1 MAVSAAVHPLL
12 QGAGKLFCMCG
23 IIGYIG
29 YRKASEVVLRG
40 LKKLEYRGYDSAGI
54 ATIDNGKISF
64 MKDIGKLDEI
74 ATRRNFLELEG
85 SIGIGHTRWATHG
98 GVTQNNAHPHT
109 DCSGKIFVVHN
120 GVIEN
125 FDELKSGLLSRGH
138 KFTSETDTE
147 LVAHLIE
154 EESKTAV
161 LPGKT
166 APTFAGGKSREG
178 KDFGLAFSRAVA
190 RLRGSWSLVVLCEGE
205 DAIHLSRNGPPLVLG
220 VGAKGEMFCA
230 SDVPALLEYTKKA
243 VFLEDN
249 DRAVVKRDG
258 FAIYSGAKEVKRKV
272 HEITWTEKMAEK
284 DGYPYFCLKEI
295 NEQQSRI
302 RDALAADVGKAVSLL
317 KGQPQ
322 LTVVACGTSYY
333 AGLVFKKLAQS
344 TLQISCDA
352 IIGSEF
358 AYSRT
363 GKEKT
368 IIAISQSG
376 ETADTLSAVRLAKKS
391 GAKIIAVTNVVGSSL
406 YREADASVMIGAG
419 PELAVVA
426 TKSFTCQVAVLTKI
440 ALTLAGK
447 KDALEALRG
456 SSEQIEGILQRSS
469 EIEKLANELVQHRD
483 FFFIGRSLSFPSA
496 LEGALKL
503 KEITYLHAE
512 AYAAGELK
520 HGPLSLLDRDV
531 VVIALAPSDASLPKT
546 VSNMQECRA
555 RNAILLAFSDSQDAI
570 SKSSLHFLMPKVAE
584 EAIPIIYAIPLQ
596 LLAYYMAVKLKRDPD
611 KPRNLAKSVTVE

>member
-1 MAVSAAVHPLL
+1 
-12 QGAGKLFCMCG
+12 MCG

-29 YRKASEVVLRG
+29 FRRASEVVLKG

-54 ATIDNGKISF
+54 ATIDAGKISF

-74 ATRRNFLELEG
+74 ASRRNFLDLDG
-85 SIGIGHTRWATHG
+85 NIGIGHTRWATHG
-98 GVTQNNAHPHT
+98 GVTVGNAHPHT
-109 DCSGKIFVVHN
+109 DCAGKIFVVHN

-125 FDELKSGLLSRGH
+125 FGELKDSLASRGH
-138 KFTSETDTE
+138 RFSSETDTE

-154 EESKTAV
+154 EESK
-161 LPGKT
+161 KQ
-166 APTFAGGKSREG
+166 
-178 KDFGLAFSRAVA
+178 KDFGLAFAAAVGK
-190 RLRGSWSLVVLCEGE
+190 LRGSWSLVVLHEGE
-205 DAIHLSRNGPPLVLG
+205 EAIHLSRNGPPLVIG
-220 VGAKGEMFCA
+220 IGDKGEMFCA

-249 DRAVVKRDG
+249 DRAEITRSG
-258 FAIYSGAKEVKRKV
+258 FSIHSGKKEIKRKV
-272 HEITWTEKMAEK
+272 NEIAWTSAMAEK

-295 NEQQSRI
+295 NEQQVKI
-302 RDALAADVGKAVSLL
+302 REALAADISKAVSLL
-317 KGQPQ
+317 RGQKQ
-322 LTVVACGTSYY
+322 ITVVACGTSYH
-333 AGLVFKKLAQS
+333 AALVFKKMVQTKLHAN
-344 TLQISCDA
+344 CDA

-363 GKEKT
+363 GNEKV

-406 YREADASVMIGAG
+406 YREADANVLIGAG

-426 TKSFTCQVAVLTKI
+426 TKSFTCQVAVLMKL
-440 ALTLAGK
+440 ALTLAGQTSE
-447 KDALEALRG
+447 LEALRD
-456 SSEQIEGILQRSS
+456 SSEQIEGILRRSG
-469 EIEKLANELVQHRD
+469 EIEKMANELVAHRD

-520 HGPLSLLDRDV
+520 HGPLSLLDEKV
-531 VVIALAPSDASLPKT
+531 AVLALAPSDSSLPKT
-546 VSNMQECRA
+546 ISNMQECKA
-555 RNAILLAFSDSQDAI
+555 RNAKLVVFSDSKQAI
-570 SKSSLHFLMPKVAE
+570 SGSTLHFLMPKVAD
-584 EAIPIIYAIPLQ
+584 EAIPLVYAIPLQ

>member
-1 MAVSAAVHPLL
+1 
-12 QGAGKLFCMCG
+12 MCG

-29 YRKASEVVLRG
+29 YRKASEVVLKG

-54 ATIDNGKISF
+54 ATIDDGKISF

-74 ATRRNFLELEG
+74 ATRKNFLELEG

-109 DCSGKIFVVHN
+109 DCRGKIFVVHN

-138 KFTSETDTE
+138 KFSSETDTE

-154 EESKTAV
+154 EEAK
-161 LPGKT
+161 KE
-166 APTFAGGKSREG
+166 R
-178 KDFGLAFSRAVA
+178 DFGLAFSRAVA
-190 RLRGSWSLVVLCEGE
+190 KLRGSWSLVVLCEGE

-220 VGAKGEMFCA
+220 VGTKGEMFCA

-243 VFLEDN
+243 IFLEDG

-258 FAIYSGAKEVKRKV
+258 FAIYSGAKEAKRKV
-272 HEITWTEKMAEK
+272 HEITWTSAMAEK
-284 DGYPYFCLKEI
+284 DGYPHFCLKEI

-302 RDALAADVGKAVSLL
+302 RDALAADIGKAVSLL

-391 GAKIIAVTNVVGSSL
+391 GAKIIAITNVVGSSL
-406 YREADASVMIGAG
+406 YREADAAVMIGAG

-447 KDALEALRG
+447 KDSLEALRG

-469 EIEKLANELVQHRD
+469 EIEKLAGELVSHRD

-520 HGPLSLLDRDV
+520 HGPLSLLDKDV

-555 RNAILLAFSDSQDAI
+555 RNAMLISFSDSPDAI
-570 SKSSLHFLMPKVAE
+570 SKSSMHFLMPKVAE